1 MISLLKKDFI
11 FSRLVFILSYIMM
24 ICMSFFMNLY
34 TEIIYF
40 EFKIVIASIIVIWGI
55 IYGPLVEKEWIRTN
69 ASELLVAI
77 GYSRKHQVLERYVL
91 ALIGCIIAII
101 TEVIIGLY
109 LIIFWDM
116 QFSFNFFGV
125 INAIV
130 FLILFI
136 NLSIFIIYSNRIVKN
151 AFFFSFVMGSVILE
165 FLGINFKFL
174 TISKYVGLYFM
185 IPTIIITIGTFK
197 LCVFLDE
204 KKYK

>member
-11 FSRLVFILSYIMM
+11 FSRFVFILSYIMM

-40 EFKIVIASIIVIWGI
+40 EFKIVIASISVIWGI

-101 TEVIIGLY
+101 TEIIIELC

-116 QFSFNFFGV
+116 QFSFIFFGF

-151 AFFFSFVMGSVILE
+151 AFFSVLLWE
-165 FLGINFKFL
+165 
-174 TISKYVGLYFM
+174 V
-185 IPTIIITIGTFK
+185 
-197 LCVFLDE
+197 
-204 KKYK
+204 

>member
-1 MISLLKKDFI
+1 MINLLKKDFI

-34 TEIIYF
+34 TEIINF
-40 EFKIVIASIIVIWGI
+40 EFKIVIASIIVILGL
-55 IYGPLVEKEWIRTN
+55 IYGPLVEKELIRTN

-101 TEVIIGLY
+101 TEIIIGLC

-116 QFSFNFFGV
+116 QFSFNFFGF

-197 LCVFLDE
+197 LCVFLDA

>member
-34 TEIIYF
+34 TEIINF
-40 EFKIVIASIIVIWGI
+40 EFKIVVASIIVILGL
-55 IYGPLVEKEWIRTN
+55 IYGPLVEKELIRTN

-77 GYSRKHQVLERYVL
+77 GYSRKYQVLERYVL

-101 TEVIIGLY
+101 TEIIIELCS
-109 LIIFWDM
+109 IIFWDM

-130 FLILFI
+130 FLVLFT
-136 NLSIFIIYSNRIVKN
+136 NLLIFIIYSNQIVKN
-151 AFFFSFVMGSVILE
+151 IFFFSFVLGNVFLK

-174 TISKYVGLYFM
+174 TVSKYAGLYFM
-185 IPTIIITIGTFK
+185 IPTIIITIVTFK
-197 LCVFLDE
+197 LCVFLDAKE
-204 KKYK
+204 YK